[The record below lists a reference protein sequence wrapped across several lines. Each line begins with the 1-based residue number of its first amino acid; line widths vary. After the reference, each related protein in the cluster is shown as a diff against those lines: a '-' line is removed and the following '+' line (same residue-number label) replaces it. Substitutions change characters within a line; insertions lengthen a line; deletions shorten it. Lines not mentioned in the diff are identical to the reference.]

1 MKSLFTAV
9 AMTVCLAGQSA
20 SACFFF
26 PFFPAPCAGN
36 SPWGMGWGAGYRPV
50 SYGYQNVG
58 YGGSCCNTGCG
69 VYSAGYQSY
78 SAPVS
83 YGNSGCG
90 TCADTFGSSIGQ
102 TLNYGGG
109 SDCVGTESRGTPQP
123 DDKYNA
129 DQPIR
134 NFPQED
140 GDDFGATG
148 SADETSAERR
158 RRLDR
163 EREDLLRRQQEL
175 DREERQKQPEDKKE
189 PWSPTPRAGEPGGSF
204 GEDALDPLGKLPRPN
219 PVGGAAGSDP
229 PPFGSEIF
237 GGGRKV
243 PMPEEP
249 ASDAPV
255 DHTSQKPE
263 MPEIDEAAE
272 QPATEQPATEQ
283 PATEQ
288 PAADFLP
295 SEKAPESAADTRT
308 SHTDVLKMQR
318 LAGRTLT
325 HSSSTSKV
333 SSSHTNNKPAR
344 WISLPLPAGRVR
356 S

>member
-58 YGGSCCNTGCG
+58 YGRSCCNTGCG

-129 DQPIR
+129 
-134 NFPQED
+134 E
-140 GDDFGATG
+140 
-148 SADETSAERR
+148 
-158 RRLDR
+158 
-163 EREDLLRRQQEL
+163 
-175 DREERQKQPEDKKE
+175 E

-229 PPFGSEIF
+229 PPFSSEIF

-272 QPATEQPATEQ
+272 QPATEQPATEE
-283 PATEQ
+283 PATEE

>member
-1 MKSLFTAV
+1 MVAV
-9 AMTVCLAGQSA
+9 RIA
-20 SACFFF
+20 SAQSQGELRNQTTNTMLTSQF
-26 PFFPAPCAGN
+26 AI
-36 SPWGMGWGAGYRPV
+36 SPKKMAMILEQLVLPMRHR
-50 SYGYQNVG
+50 QN
-58 YGGSCCNTGCG
+58 
-69 VYSAGYQSY
+69 
-78 SAPVS
+78 
-83 YGNSGCG
+83 
-90 TCADTFGSSIGQ
+90 
-102 TLNYGGG
+102 
-109 SDCVGTESRGTPQP
+109 
-123 DDKYNA
+123 DDDVWIANA
-129 DQPIR
+129 
-134 NFPQED
+134 
-140 GDDFGATG
+140 
-148 SADETSAERR
+148 
-158 RRLDR
+158 
-163 EREDLLRRQQEL
+163 
-175 DREERQKQPEDKKE
+175 
-189 PWSPTPRAGEPGGSF
+189 TPRAGEPGGSF

-229 PPFGSEIF
+229 PPFSSEIF

-272 QPATEQPATEQ
+272 QPATEQPATEE
-283 PATEQ
+283 PATEE